1 MNLKEC
7 KTPREAAEK
16 IVDYYFAER
25 QGKAAHLLEAIT
37 TAIQLFSN
45 HELERGRAKL
55 ADKDAQI
62 LILKEEIQRIDKDRD
77 ALLKEVSQYQAAES
91 RLLASVDLWRSMAVR
106 HDHGCHVGLFMQK
119 FQQHIGDTPGWPPQ
133 EVMDLRVKLMAEEFA
148 EMLEAGGYAGNF
160 WIGRSTPESREHAS
174 YITHWHHHPVDV
186 GRTVDFPAFI
196 DALLDIE
203 YVTLG
208 THVSCGVDPQPI
220 WEAVHAANMQKMPVG
235 AKGAVKPEGWTP
247 PDVAGELRKQGWQG

>member
-1 MNLKEC
+1 MNFDDC

-16 IVDYYFAER
+16 IANAEWFPLGSSR
-25 QGKAAHLLEAIT
+25 QQMIDDIT

-148 EMLEAGGYAGNF
+148 EMLEAAGYPYVVRVVRKGSGLWAGDGPALF
-160 WIGRSTPESREHAS
+160 DKEAFDSHT
-174 YITHWHHHPVDV
+174 D
-186 GRTVDFPAFI
+186 DFPAFI
-196 DALLDIE
+196 DALIDLE
-203 YVTLG
+203 YVILG

-220 WEAVHAANMQKMPVG
+220 WEAVHASNM
-235 AKGAVKPEGWTP
+235 AKQPAADKFSKITKPEGWIE
-247 PDVAGELRKQGWQG
+247 PDRSD